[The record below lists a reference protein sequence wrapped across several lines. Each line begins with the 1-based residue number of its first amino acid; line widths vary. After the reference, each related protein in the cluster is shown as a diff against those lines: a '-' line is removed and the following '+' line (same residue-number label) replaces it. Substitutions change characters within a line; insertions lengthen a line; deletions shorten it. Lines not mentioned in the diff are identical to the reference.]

1 MAYWDTS
8 ALVKL
13 YVAEADSPYFLQLIA
28 KSDEPV
34 VSYAIAAAEVL
45 CVLYRKEHAR
55 ALKRGAARRL
65 YRKFQTDV
73 NAGRI
78 LTIPFGRDV
87 EVEAEK
93 LVRLVFA
100 QPKPLLIRSLDL
112 IHVSTA
118 LSSKATRLVATDARL
133 REAAT
138 LAGLN
143 LLP

>member
-13 YVAEADSPYFLQLIA
+13 YVAEADSPYFLELIA
-28 KSDEPV
+28 STGESV
-34 VSYAIAAAEVL
+34 ISSAIATAEVL
-45 CVLYRKEHAR
+45 CVFYRKEHAR
-55 ALKRGAARRL
+55 ALKPGAAKRL
-65 YRKFQTDV
+65 YRKVLADI

-100 QPKPLLIRSLDL
+100 QTQPLLLRSLDL
-112 IHVSTA
+112 IHLSTA
-118 LSSKATRLVATDARL
+118 LSAGATRFVATDARL
-133 REAAT
+133 RDAAM
-138 LAGLN
+138 LAGLK